1 MRVVFMG
8 TPEIAAGVLKA
19 LLGSR
24 HEVVGVVTQPDRPN
38 SRGNEI
44 IFSEVKK
51 VALEHSIPV
60 LQPLKASEE
69 TFVESIKQLNPDI
82 IVVAAYGQILRE
94 NLLELPK
101 YRCINVHA
109 SLLPKYRGASPI
121 QWAVING
128 EKETGITI
136 MYMEKGLDTGDMI
149 LARKL
154 ELAPDETAGS
164 LHDRLMELAGPTL
177 LEAMDMIENG
187 TARPV
192 PQNND
197 EATYVGMFKKEMGEL
212 DFNTSTVKLERLIR
226 GLIPWPGAFTYIN
239 GKMLKIWRTTVVEES
254 VSGSCT
260 GNSEHIPG
268 RLFTDNYGGLFVETA
283 DGCLELDEVQLEG
296 KRRML
301 AADFL
306 RGFKI
311 EEGTVCGRRAD

>member
-1 MRVVFMG
+1 
-8 TPEIAAGVLKA
+8 
-19 LLGSR
+19 
-24 HEVVGVVTQPDRPN
+24 
-38 SRGNEI
+38 
-44 IFSEVKK
+44 
-51 VALEHSIPV
+51 
-60 LQPLKASEE
+60 
-69 TFVESIKQLNPDI
+69 
-82 IVVAAYGQILRE
+82 
-94 NLLELPK
+94 
-101 YRCINVHA
+101 
-109 SLLPKYRGASPI
+109 
-121 QWAVING
+121 
-128 EKETGITI
+128 
-136 MYMEKGLDTGDMI
+136 
-149 LARKL
+149 
-154 ELAPDETAGS
+154 
-164 LHDRLMELAGPTL
+164 MELAGPTL

-187 TARPV
+187 TAQPV

-239 GKMLKIWRTTVVEES
+239 GKMLKIWRTTVVEEP